1 MGLFDMFKSDNS
13 QTMSPHFAFATGLLY
28 MMSADGEMDNEEV
41 GHLLSV
47 LGGEKSGGSIGVGA
61 QNKQMLDR
69 ALNYRQKN
77 SIDKFLEEA
86 TPILT
91 DAQKMCI
98 LMNLLDSAFSDGEAE
113 PEEQALFAKIQAAFG
128 VSDERFKPFFEVLM
142 IKNDRAVFVNKD
154 HPSNQAGYTVKL
166 S

>member
-1 MGLFDMFKSDNS
+1 
-13 QTMSPHFAFATGLLY
+13 
-28 MMSADGEMDNEEV
+28 MSADGEMDNEEV

>member
-69 ALNYRQKN
+69 ALNYRQK
-77 SIDKFLEEA
+77 
-86 TPILT
+86 
-91 DAQKMCI
+91 
-98 LMNLLDSAFSDGEAE
+98 
-113 PEEQALFAKIQAAFG
+113 IQLISF
-128 VSDERFKPFFEVLM
+128 
-142 IKNDRAVFVNKD
+142 
-154 HPSNQAGYTVKL
+154 
-166 S
+166 